1 MKAKVEFSRRT
12 LHKKVL
18 RQVFFWLLASALLF
32 FVFSNREYNVN
43 IRLVLVLVVSLIGF
57 FSSLLVNQILIP
69 RFLFK
74 NKRFIFF
81 YLLTALFLIS
91 LWVIIVTIFMILL
104 FSISQSPEVVIPDR
118 KDVTILLAGNYLM
131 IILAGIIHFIEESYQ
146 QQLEKKQLEQIHR
159 EMALKL
165 RETRLKLMQD
175 QIHPHFVFNMLNNL
189 YGLVS
194 EDAAQSR
201 RLILKLSDL
210 LEYML
215 YECNEPRISLKKELN
230 FIQNYIELERI
241 RREDFQLTVNFPDTI
256 GNTEIAPLVLFPFI
270 ENAFKH
276 GLGNF
281 PDSFIDILLT
291 IEKET
296 LHFSVRNSKSRLSNS
311 PNPSKHGIGLL
322 NVQER
327 LALIYGKKSD
337 LQIHEEK
344 DLYEI
349 NLKIELK

>member
-1 MKAKVEFSRRT
+1 MKAKAEFSRST

-18 RQVFFWLLASALLF
+18 RQVFFWLLAAALLF
-32 FVFSNREYNVN
+32 LVFSNREYNVN

-104 FSISQSPEVVIPDR
+104 FSVSQSPEVVIPDR

-159 EMALKL
+159 EMELKL

-241 RREDFQLTVNFPDTI
+241 RRENFRLTVNFPNTI
-256 GNTEIAPLVLFPFI
+256 KNTEIAPMVLFPFI

-281 PDSFIDILLT
+281 SDSFIDILLT
-291 IEKET
+291 IEEEI
-296 LHFSVRNSKSRLSNS
+296 LHFSVRNSKSRLSHS
-311 PNPSKHGIGLL
+311 PNTSKHGIGLQ

-327 LALIYGKKSD
+327 LALIYGEKSD

-344 DLYEI
+344 DLYQI